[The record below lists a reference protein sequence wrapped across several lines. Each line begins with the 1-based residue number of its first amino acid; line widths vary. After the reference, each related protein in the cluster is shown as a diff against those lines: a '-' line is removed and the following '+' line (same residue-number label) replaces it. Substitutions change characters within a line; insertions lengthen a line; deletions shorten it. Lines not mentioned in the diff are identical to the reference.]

1 MLGHKSVNCF
11 LKQLQHLENK
21 SVYEISETVF
31 GIFWNMPICQVFTEQ
46 LFTVIQ
52 KNISQ
57 NVYTFYFK
65 KLKK

>member
-21 SVYEISETVF
+21 NVYEISETVF

-52 KNISQ
+52 KKYISKC
-57 NVYTFYFK
+57 VYFLFEK
-65 KLKK
+65 